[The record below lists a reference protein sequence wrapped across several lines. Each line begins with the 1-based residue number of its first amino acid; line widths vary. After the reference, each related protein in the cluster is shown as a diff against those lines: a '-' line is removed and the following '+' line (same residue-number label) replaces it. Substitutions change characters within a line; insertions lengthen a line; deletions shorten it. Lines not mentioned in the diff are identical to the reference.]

1 MMWKILT
8 IQNLLKT
15 KILKNDDMKNF
26 TLIFLLLLSS
36 ALSAQE
42 TKRPSVEELHNRKW
56 AFIVE
61 EANLTTQE
69 AERVEPIF
77 MEYEKTIWKTVEGSK
92 EFFKQFYQKKN
103 NRSEE
108 DYLEM
113 NDRYVNIEIRKAQL
127 LKAYYAKLRKQ
138 LSSESIFKYF
148 NAERSYRKDL
158 IDNWH
163 GKHKPTS
170 RK

>member
-1 MMWKILT
+1 MKSFNI
-8 IQNLLKT
+8 IVLLF
-15 KILKNDDMKNF
+15 I
-26 TLIFLLLLSS
+26 IS

-56 AFIVE
+56 TFIVE
-61 EANLTTQE
+61 KANLTAQE

-77 MEYEKTIWKTVEGSK
+77 MEYEKTIWKTVEGNK
-92 EFFKQFYQKKN
+92 DFFKQFYQKKN

-113 NDRYVNIEIRKAQL
+113 NDRYINIEIQKTHL
-127 LKAYYAKLRKQ
+127 LKNYYAKLKKQ

-148 NAERSYRKDL
+148 NAERSYRKEL

-163 GKHKPTS
+163 GKHKS
-170 RK
+170 SVK